1 MERATITESAP
12 ERTAPARA
20 WRIVLDKIEG
30 DLLEGRLGPGDR
42 LQPERELAATLG
54 VGRSSVREALR
65 VLEVMGLIRTAT
77 GSGPTSGAIVTA
89 TPQGGLAQLLRLQ
102 VAAQGF
108 PIPDVYETR
117 LLLEEWAVAHLA
129 DRADAPLDDARAT
142 LAAMEEADLTLE
154 DFLALDSQFHVR
166 LAEAA
171 GNVVVS
177 ATMAGLRET
186 IESYIRA
193 GAARVP
199 DWNATATRLRQ
210 EHGEILAAIER
221 GDAADARRRV
231 RAHITDYYAD
241 AGLPAPTGAHDST
254 DH

>member
-1 MERATITESAP
+1 MSDTT
-12 ERTAPARA
+12 PARA
-20 WRIVLDKIEG
+20 WRVVLEKIEA
-30 DLLEGRLGPGDR
+30 DLLSGALGAGDR
-42 LQPERELAATLG
+42 LPPERELAATLG

-77 GSGPTSGAIVTA
+77 GSGPTAGTIVTA

-102 VAAQGF
+102 VAAHGF

-129 DRADAPLDDARAT
+129 DLEGADLAEARAT
-142 LAAMEEADLTLE
+142 LVAMDAPELSIE

-166 LAEAA
+166 LVEAS

-193 GAARVP
+193 GAERVP
-199 DWNATATRLRQ
+199 DWAATGARLRH
-210 EHGEILAAIER
+210 EHAEILRAIER
-221 GDAADARRRV
+221 GESDAARGLV
-231 RAHITDYYAD
+231 RAHITGYYAD
-241 AGLPAPTGAHDST
+241 AGLPAPTAH
-254 DH
+254 

>member
-1 MERATITESAP
+1 MRLDLTGTSVLVTGGALGMGRLYAERALREGAAHVDLWDRDA
-12 ERTAPARA
+12 ERLASTAA
-20 WRIVLDKIEG
+20 E
-30 DLLEGRLGPGDR
+30 
-42 LQPERELAATLG
+42 
-54 VGRSSVREALR
+54 
-65 VLEVMGLIRTAT
+65 
-77 GSGPTSGAIVTA
+77 
-89 TPQGGLAQLLRLQ
+89 
-102 VAAQGF
+102 
-108 PIPDVYETR
+108 
-117 LLLEEWAVAHLA
+117 
-129 DRADAPLDDARAT
+129 

-166 LAEAA
+166 FAEAA

-199 DWNATATRLRQ
+199 DWNATATRLRH

>member
-1 MERATITESAP
+1 MSETT
-12 ERTAPARA
+12 PARA
-20 WRIVLDKIEG
+20 WRVVLDKIEG
-30 DLLEGRLGPGDR
+30 DLLDGTIGPGDR
-42 LQPERELAATLG
+42 LPPERELASTLG

-77 GSGPTSGAIVTA
+77 GSGPTAGAIVTA
-89 TPQGGLAQLLRLQ
+89 TPHGGLAQLLRLQ

-117 LLLEEWAVAHLA
+117 LLLEEWAVNHLA
-129 DRADAPLDDARAT
+129 SRLDPDLSEAQATLTAMDAP
-142 LAAMEEADLTLE
+142 EVSLE

-166 LAEAA
+166 LVEAS

-193 GAARVP
+193 GAERIP
-199 DWNATATRLRQ
+199 DWAATAERLRH
-210 EHGEILAAIER
+210 EHAEILHAIER
-221 GDAADARRRV
+221 GEPVVARDLL
-231 RAHITDYYAD
+231 RAHISGYYAD
-241 AGLPAPTGAHDST
+241 AGLPAPAQDRAEKV
-254 DH
+254 